1 MLNFQEIRLYL
12 TVVIQGYIRQTT
24 YQQLLNIELNQ
35 VKFKGLYTIL
45 LQRIMLNKVK
55 NDFI

>member
-1 MLNFQEIRLYL
+1 MWNYQEIKLYL
-12 TVVIQGYIRQTT
+12 KVTTQVYILQTT
-24 YQQLLNIELNQ
+24 YQQPLNIELNQ

-45 LQRIMLNKVK
+45 LQHIMLNKVK

>member
-12 TVVIQGYIRQTT
+12 AVVIQGYIRQTT